1 MQNPADTINKGF
13 AAGWD
18 MVDKVWEEREKNEIR
33 KAHKS
38 ALEDASAKA
47 AQPSK
52 RFVKSEEYSD
62 AMGFSE
68 AFNQHTSML
77 QSQDESEDE
86 GFNEQ
91 AFKNTQEA
99 LDSAPGW
106 KPGEDRIKGAAI
118 AAQGLEEQKTRVK
131 LTPEAAALAKQ
142 KVAPPAPV
150 VATPITPKPVAK
162 LQDQVKTTPLPPID
176 ILTEAE
182 ERRRIE
188 EEEMQRMDDARFAAW
203 QAKQTTKPAIVASK
217 PVDANADAEGIRAS
231 TKVVQAINP
240 GGGSV
245 RTNPLTDNLDETITY
260 IERKDKGTLIN
271 ILEPE
276 GAKAVTIP
284 SGMPVKPRRSVQNI
298 GYYETPKQSAMD
310 IYAKEGVPK
319 IQDKLLAQGKFKEA
333 QAFGEWAKER
343 NNAARGEAYVTA
355 LMQAKQGDIHGAV
368 KTMAAIYNR
377 TVPDGQFVR
386 TIPKE
391 GSNELYTVELRDEKT
406 GKLIAPAKEMKV
418 SEIYLSGMAN
428 LSPDALFKAEIDQRA
443 AEKKAEADRNK
454 LTVVGNNAINQDGK
468 EVYRG
473 QPTPEKISS
482 VAQLQQEQAALELKL
497 QSLPTTPNYAP
508 QRAKL
513 REQIQQYQD
522 KLTDNPSVIINT
534 HKADPVV
541 EVVTTVN
548 PNGSMTE
555 ITKKDGRTIKTV
567 INPPAKDKTVE
578 RVNAALAF
586 VDKKNEDVP
595 YDVAASKIQEIAV
608 KHPTMSTANMARYAK
623 QLVIR
628 EKYEALR
635 LANPAKAEKF
645 AAPYVL
651 SGDLILSK

>member
-1 MQNPADTINKGF
+1 
-13 AAGWD
+13 
-18 MVDKVWEEREKNEIR
+18 
-33 KAHKS
+33 
-38 ALEDASAKA
+38 
-47 AQPSK
+47 
-52 RFVKSEEYSD
+52 
-62 AMGFSE
+62 
-68 AFNQHTSML
+68 
-77 QSQDESEDE
+77 
-86 GFNEQ
+86 
-91 AFKNTQEA
+91 
-99 LDSAPGW
+99 
-106 KPGEDRIKGAAI
+106 
-118 AAQGLEEQKTRVK
+118 
-131 LTPEAAALAKQ
+131 
-142 KVAPPAPV
+142 
-150 VATPITPKPVAK
+150 
-162 LQDQVKTTPLPPID
+162 
-176 ILTEAE
+176 
-182 ERRRIE
+182 
-188 EEEMQRMDDARFAAW
+188 
-203 QAKQTTKPAIVASK
+203 
-217 PVDANADAEGIRAS
+217 
-231 TKVVQAINP
+231 
-240 GGGSV
+240 
-245 RTNPLTDNLDETITY
+245 
-260 IERKDKGTLIN
+260 
-271 ILEPE
+271 
-276 GAKAVTIP
+276 
-284 SGMPVKPRRSVQNI
+284 VQNI

-497 QSLPTTPNYAP
+497 QSLPTTPDYAP
-508 QRAKL
+508 LRAKL
-513 REQIQQYQD
+513 KQQIRQYDD
-522 KLTDNPSVIINT
+522 KLTDKPAVVINT
-534 HKADPVV
+534 HKPDPFV
-541 EVVTTVN
+541 EIVTKVN
-548 PNGSMTE
+548 PDGSTSE
-555 ITKKDGRTIKTV
+555 ITTKDGNPVKTV
-567 INPPAKDKTVE
+567 IKPPEKDITTE
-578 RVNAALAF
+578 RVNAALVF

-595 YDVAASKIQEIAV
+595 YDVAAMKIQEIAV

-635 LANPAKAEKF
+635 KTNPVLAKKF

>member
-47 AQPSK
+47 AQSGK
-52 RFVKSEEYSD
+52 AVTNSDEYND

-68 AFNQHTSML
+68 AFNQQADQL
-77 QSQDESEDE
+77 REQDTDKDP
-86 GFNEQ
+86 
-91 AFKNTQEA
+91 AFRERAFANTQAA

-106 KPGEDRIKGAAI
+106 KPGGDS
-118 AAQGLEEQKTRVK
+118 
-131 LTPEAAALAKQ
+131 EATI
-142 KVAPPAPV
+142 PATPV
-150 VATPITPKPVAK
+150 VVKPVEVKPVANIK
-162 LQDQVKTTPLPPID
+162 TPTGKDSPLVKTMSLPDD
-176 ILTEAE
+176 ISSYNLNDSKDVHTLEFDKQQLT
-182 ERRRIE
+182 
-188 EEEMQRMDDARFAAW
+188 
-203 QAKQTTKPAIVASK
+203 K
-217 PVDANADAEGIRAS
+217 ADALADKQNA
-231 TKVVQAINP
+231 T
-240 GGGSV
+240 
-245 RTNPLTDNLDETITY
+245 LDETIASL
-260 IERKDKGTLIN
+260 EKGPSKLAG
-271 ILEPE
+271 ILEPV
-276 GAKAVTIP
+276 GAKVVAVP
-284 SGMPVKPRRSVQNI
+284 SGIPGVKPRRSVQNI

-497 QSLPTTPNYAP
+497 QSLPTTPDYAP
-508 QRAKL
+508 LRAKL
-513 REQIQQYQD
+513 KQQIRQYDD
-522 KLTDNPSVIINT
+522 KLTDKPAVVINT
-534 HKADPVV
+534 HKPDPFV
-541 EVVTTVN
+541 EIVTKVN
-548 PNGSMTE
+548 PDGSTSE
-555 ITKKDGRTIKTV
+555 ITTKDGNPVKTV
-567 INPPAKDKTVE
+567 IKPPEKDITTE
-578 RVNAALAF
+578 RVNAALVF

-595 YDVAASKIQEIAV
+595 YDVAAMKIQEIAV

-635 LANPAKAEKF
+635 KTNPVLAKKF